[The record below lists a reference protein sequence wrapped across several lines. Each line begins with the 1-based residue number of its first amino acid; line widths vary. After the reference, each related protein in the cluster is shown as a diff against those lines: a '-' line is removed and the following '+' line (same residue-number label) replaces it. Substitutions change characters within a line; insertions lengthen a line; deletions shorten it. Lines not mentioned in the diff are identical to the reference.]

1 MTLYSGNKA
10 YLCRRCFQEQQ
21 RAVEQALVTTN
32 FLCFKSKRLALIFSP
47 PEHNCVYEHPSALSS
62 ALYFPPA
69 VSLLPCPHGPSS
81 SHLMVSLYAQVIFH
95 VHSSH
100 CRPVPFPPP
109 HTLPVLLAQACL
121 LTPYSFPDPSFSLPK
136 GDHAIYLQSP
146 CSPPLSPFMHTFSVP
161 FPATQAAYSSLP
173 LQCKSFCFWIL
184 CTFPQDL
191 LSPTFLHSAL
201 SDSIPPPF
209 AQHSIQPGTKQE
221 HLFVPSMQ
229 LSSSPFAVQVFLT
242 DF

>member
-1 MTLYSGNKA
+1 MNI
-10 YLCRRCFQEQQ
+10 Q
-21 RAVEQALVTTN
+21 V
-32 FLCFKSKRLALIFSP
+32 
-47 PEHNCVYEHPSALSS
+47 PSAPLFISPLQS
-62 ALYFPPA
+62 PCSPALMSFFFPSYGQFICTGYFP
-69 VSLLPCPHGPSS
+69 S
-81 SHLMVSLYAQVIFH
+81 
-95 VHSSH
+95 
-100 CRPVPFPPP
+100 

-121 LTPYSFPDPSFSLPK
+121 LTPYSFPDPSFSLPE

>member
-95 VHSSH
+95 LTH
-100 CRPVPFPPP
+100 CLFS
-109 HTLPVLLAQACL
+109 LLRHAHYP
-121 LTPYSFPDPSFSLPK
+121 PYSFPDPSFSLPE

-209 AQHSIQPGTKQE
+209 AQHSIQPGTRQE

-229 LSSSPFAVQVFLT
+229 LSSSPFAVHVFLT

>member
-1 MTLYSGNKA
+1 MNI
-10 YLCRRCFQEQQ
+10 Q
-21 RAVEQALVTTN
+21 V
-32 FLCFKSKRLALIFSP
+32 
-47 PEHNCVYEHPSALSS
+47 PSAPLFIFPLQSPCSPALMVLLLPILWSVYMHRLSS
-62 ALYFPPA
+62 MFTVLIAAL
-69 VSLLPCPHGPSS
+69 SLLP
-81 SHLMVSLYAQVIFH
+81 
-95 VHSSH
+95 
-100 CRPVPFPPP
+100 
-109 HTLPVLLAQACL
+109 L
-121 LTPYSFPDPSFSLPK
+121 LTHCLFSLLGHAHYPPYSFPDPSFSLPK

-191 LSPTFLHSAL
+191 LSPNFLHSAL

-209 AQHSIQPGTKQE
+209 AQHSIQPGTRQE
-221 HLFVPSMQ
+221 HLFVLSMQ
-229 LSSSPFAVQVFLT
+229 LSSSPFAVPVFLT